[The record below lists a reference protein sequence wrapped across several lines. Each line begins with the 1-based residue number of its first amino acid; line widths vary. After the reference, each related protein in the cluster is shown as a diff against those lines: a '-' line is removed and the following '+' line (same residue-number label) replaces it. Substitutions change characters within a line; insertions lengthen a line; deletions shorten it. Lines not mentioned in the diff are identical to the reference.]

1 MSACVHHPFEAAL
14 TQCARCDDRLCAT
27 CWVEA
32 RRRILCVDCAL
43 AEGGVRTSGR
53 SGRSAAQYR
62 RKLNRSSETTP
73 LVWDEIDLREWKE
86 RATSSLIDLTERSEA
101 NTNS

>member
-1 MSACVHHPFEAAL
+1 VHHPFEAAL

-43 AEGGVRTSGR
+43 AEAGVRTSGR
-53 SGRSAAQYR
+53 SGKAAAQHR
-62 RKLNRSSETTP
+62 RKLNRAEDGTR
-73 LVWDEIDLREWKE
+73 LEWDEIDLREWKE
-86 RATSSLIDLTERSEA
+86 RVVTTGSIVDLTESAEVDTRS
-101 NTNS
+101 